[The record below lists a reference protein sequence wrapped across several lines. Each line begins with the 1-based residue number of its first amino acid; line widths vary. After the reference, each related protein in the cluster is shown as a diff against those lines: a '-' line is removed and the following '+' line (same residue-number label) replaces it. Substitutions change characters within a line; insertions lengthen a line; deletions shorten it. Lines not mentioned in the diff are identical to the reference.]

1 MIYALAACLLMFVN
15 NSKLHATTNLLAFIA
30 ALFLFI
36 VIRHFFDYKTAQ
48 NDNKHNSGLCQFGQ
62 QRSLDFYKDC
72 DSTGIELMQQV

>member
-1 MIYALAACLLMFVN
+1 M
-15 NSKLHATTNLLAFIA
+15 FIA

-36 VIRHFFDYKTAQ
+36 VIRHFFEYKTAQ

-72 DSTGIELMQQV
+72 DSTGIELM